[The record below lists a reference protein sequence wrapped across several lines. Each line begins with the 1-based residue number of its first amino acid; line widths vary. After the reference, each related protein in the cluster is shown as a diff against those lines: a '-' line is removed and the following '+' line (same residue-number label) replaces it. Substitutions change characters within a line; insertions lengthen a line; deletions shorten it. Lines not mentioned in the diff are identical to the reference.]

1 MEEARKLSNKL
12 SAKAPLALKAAK
24 SCINFGIGVDLASG
38 LQYEQ
43 KTWAL
48 LFATQDQK
56 EGFNAFLEKRK
67 AKFTGR

>member
-1 MEEARKLSNKL
+1 
-12 SAKAPLALKAAK
+12 
-24 SCINFGIGVDLASG
+24 VDLASG